1 MAEAATIPEILAEV
15 GQTQQDFL
23 SILDQASEDV
33 LYRRPAD
40 EEGWTLAEVLAHIT
54 EARQFWSND
63 IRRIQ
68 ASPGLKVGRTADH
81 PGRLQA
87 VREHGQDS
95 IAAFRNRFVTGYELV
110 VETLKGVTEEDLQI
124 KLEHISAGPQ
134 TLGEFIQ
141 RFIVGHDRVHVEQAQ
156 RLLAKGTQPQ

>member
-1 MAEAATIPEILAEV
+1 MAELTTIPGMLAEV
-15 GQTQQDFL
+15 SQTQQAFL

-33 LYRRPAD
+33 LYHPSAEAD
-40 EEGWTLAEVLAHIT
+40 GWTLAEVLAHIT
-54 EARQFWSND
+54 EARQFWCND

-87 VREHGQDS
+87 VREHGHDS
-95 IAAFRNRFVTGYELV
+95 IAAFRDRFVSGYELV
-110 VETLKGVTEEDLQI
+110 VETLKGVTEADLQI
-124 KLEHISAGPQ
+124 GLEHISAGPQ

-141 RFIVGHDRVHVEQAQ
+141 RFIVGHDKAHVEQARQ
-156 RLLAKGTQPQ
+156 LLAQGSQS

>member
-1 MAEAATIPEILAEV
+1 MAETATISEILNEV
-15 GQTQQDFL
+15 HQTQQAFL
-23 SILDQASEDV
+23 SILDQVSEDV
-33 LYRRPAD
+33 LYYHPTD

-68 ASPGLKVGRTADH
+68 ATPGLKVGRTADH

-87 VREHGQDS
+87 VREHGHDS
-95 IAAFRNRFVTGYELV
+95 IAAFRDRFVTGYELM
-110 VETLKGVTEEDLQI
+110 VETLKGVTEADLQI

-141 RFIVGHDRVHVEQAQ
+141 RFIVGHDRAHVAQAQ
-156 RLLAKGTQPQ
+156 QLLAKGTQPQ